1 MEPLHEHSQRRNS
14 FRRSLNECGLSPDY
28 LEQLEAKR
36 KALDDSI
43 HRFIASKE
51 REYQAYEKE
60 LRHQA
65 RRSDER
71 QQNAQPGVAS
81 TAAVDT
87 ALRSS
92 KKVHDHTSEID
103 FGTHNGTADTQRQKE
118 DFQGV
123 FTPEYLAAL
132 NHPSLERT
140 ASAPASTEAPAGSL
154 SPSTPMLRTNSDSAT
169 RPASLTQRMSS
180 SGSSADGRLVSALKS
195 STETTRSTKRVS
207 LAVGDAIVK
216 PSDNVPIALRGSTSS
231 HSRSRTPARQSLLDG
246 TDNTVAIQDDQ
257 PARNTSISAAIQSLQ
272 EQGSAS
278 AASASDSKKTTPLPV
293 QQDVG
298 DMFDLEEDEVN
309 ATFQDLPDSSLEDYF
324 DNDMANS
331 TDLTASQQS
340 LDGDGGERPSN
351 DLVHSESLIF
361 AEGAAAT
368 KQPPSPGF
376 RRPSAAIDPVYTG
389 RGYRT
394 AENEAEE
401 SSFYGSS
408 YNRDGKGSFTSSS
421 LGESYM
427 AKNAEKLMALRGQ
440 HQPDRQTSQAMPV
453 R

>member
-14 FRRSLNECGLSPDY
+14 FRRSLNECGLSPEY

-71 QQNAQPGVAS
+71 LHNAQTDTAS
-81 TAAVDT
+81 TAIVDT
-87 ALRSS
+87 VVRSNPS

-103 FGTHNGTADTQRQKE
+103 FGVHNGLTDAQRQKE

-132 NHPSLERT
+132 DHPSLERT
-140 ASAPASTEAPAGSL
+140 ASAPASTEAPTGS
-154 SPSTPMLRTNSDSAT
+154 PNTPMLRTSSDSAT
-169 RPASLTQRMSS
+169 RPARLTKRMSS

-195 STETTRSTKRVS
+195 TTETTR
-207 LAVGDAIVK
+207 
-216 PSDNVPIALRGSTSS
+216 
-231 HSRSRTPARQSLLDG
+231 TP
-246 TDNTVAIQDDQ
+246 
-257 PARNTSISAAIQSLQ
+257 P
-272 EQGSAS
+272 
-278 AASASDSKKTTPLPV
+278 PPV

-309 ATFQDLPDSSLEDYF
+309 ASYQDMPDSSLEDYF
-324 DNDMANS
+324 DNDMVNS
-331 TDLTASQQS
+331 TDRTASQQS
-340 LDGDGGERPSN
+340 LDMDRGEPPPD
-351 DLVHSESLIF
+351 DLVHSEPLIF

-368 KQPPSPGF
+368 KQPASPGF
-376 RRPSAAIDPVYTG
+376 RRPSAAMDPVYTG

-394 AENEAEE
+394 AENEAEQ

-408 YNRDGKGSFTSSS
+408 YSRDGKGSFTSSS

-440 HQPDRQTSQAMPV
+440 HETDRQASQAMQV